1 MAARKDNILEKRE
14 KGDQGESI
22 IRFHD
27 MMMQLFQC
35 LNQNSYPWDGQEKM
49 ETFFFFQ
56 FLALNVILSSYY
68 FIYLF
73 ICWSCCMAWHM
84 GSQFPN
90 QG

>member
-49 ETFFFFQ
+49 ESFFFFP
-56 FLALNVILSSYY
+56 I
-68 FIYLF
+68 
-73 ICWSCCMAWHM
+73 SC
-84 GSQFPN
+84 S
-90 QG
+90 

>member
-49 ETFFFFQ
+49 ESFFFFQ

-84 GSQFPN
+84 GS
-90 QG
+90 